1 MSISK
6 IAGRQEEQAIFEKI
20 VASKEAEFIALYGRR
35 RVGKTFLIKE
45 YFDELICFEMVGMYK
60 ASLNDQLANFAQ
72 SLGKSSGMGIVP
84 KKPSSW
90 REAFFQLE
98 QFLESPLIKNK
109 RGKKVVF
116 LDELPWLNTPRSKF
130 LPSLEYFW
138 NSYGSRQDKLILAVC
153 GSAAS
158 WMIQNI
164 VRSRGGLHNRLT
176 RQIRLL
182 PFTLSETEKFLLKKK
197 IKLTR
202 IQIVELYMAF
212 GGVPYYLKQVEP
224 GSSVAQIIDKACF
237 TKNGVLRDEYEKL
250 LISLFE
256 DSQYHT
262 RIAELLAK
270 KTKGITRNE
279 LLSQIKLSS
288 GGTASKILI
297 ELEES
302 GFIESYVPFGK
313 NKKDA
318 LFRLTD
324 EFTQFYYDWIK
335 PLGKNSPG
343 EGHWLSMQNQPAK
356 NTWAGFTF
364 ENICIKHVQNIKKAL
379 GIASVQTIESAW
391 RYQPAKDSQI
401 PGAQIDLLIDRRD
414 ATINLCEVKFSKSE
428 FVIDAKYAKDLR
440 RKMDVFRTATN
451 TRKNVFLTMIT
462 TFGVANNEHFREI
475 VASSLTLDDLF

>member
-6 IAGRQEEQAIFEKI
+6 IAGRQEEQAIFESI

-197 IKLTR
+197 IR
-202 IQIVELYMAF
+202 N
-212 GGVPYYLKQVEP
+212 KQ
-224 GSSVAQIIDKACF
+224 SRHIF
-237 TKNGVLRDEYEKL
+237 EK
-250 LISLFE
+250 
-256 DSQYHT
+256 
-262 RIAELLAK
+262 
-270 KTKGITRNE
+270 
-279 LLSQIKLSS
+279 
-288 GGTASKILI
+288 
-297 ELEES
+297 
-302 GFIESYVPFGK
+302 
-313 NKKDA
+313 
-318 LFRLTD
+318 
-324 EFTQFYYDWIK
+324 
-335 PLGKNSPG
+335 
-343 EGHWLSMQNQPAK
+343 
-356 NTWAGFTF
+356 
-364 ENICIKHVQNIKKAL
+364 
-379 GIASVQTIESAW
+379 
-391 RYQPAKDSQI
+391 
-401 PGAQIDLLIDRRD
+401 DR
-414 ATINLCEVKFSKSE
+414 
-428 FVIDAKYAKDLR
+428 
-440 RKMDVFRTATN
+440 
-451 TRKNVFLTMIT
+451 
-462 TFGVANNEHFREI
+462 
-475 VASSLTLDDLF
+475 